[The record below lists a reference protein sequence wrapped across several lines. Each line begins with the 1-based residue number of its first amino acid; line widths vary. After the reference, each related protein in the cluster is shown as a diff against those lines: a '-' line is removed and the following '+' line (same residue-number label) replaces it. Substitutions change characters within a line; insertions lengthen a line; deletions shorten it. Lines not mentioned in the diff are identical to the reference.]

1 MAAKAA
7 GRVNWTRLETLA
19 ALHSPG
25 SVALKLVNLASLD
38 PLIVASGRS
47 GMGMEFDGLAI
58 VMPNRFAPSTAFLE
72 HHNRR
77 FGFAP

>member
-47 GMGMEFDGLAI
+47 GMGNVSVQD
-58 VMPNRFAPSTAFLE
+58 
-72 HHNRR
+72 RR
-77 FGFAP
+77 VWGSMASLSSCQIGSRPALHF

>member
-47 GMGMEFDGLAI
+47 GMGNVSVQD
-58 VMPNRFAPSTAFLE
+58 
-72 HHNRR
+72 RR
-77 FGFAP
+77 VWSSMVSLSSCQIGSRPALHF